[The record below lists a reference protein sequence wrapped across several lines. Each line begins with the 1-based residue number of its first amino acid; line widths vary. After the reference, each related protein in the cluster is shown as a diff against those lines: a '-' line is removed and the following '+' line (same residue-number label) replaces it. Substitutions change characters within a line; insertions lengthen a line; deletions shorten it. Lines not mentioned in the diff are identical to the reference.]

1 MNLALFDFDGTITH
15 ADMYTKF
22 LHFSGTKR
30 RAILAKVI
38 LPPFYLL
45 YKAGIIPAP
54 KMRAIASYLAFF
66 RREMHEVY
74 AAGEKYADEVIPQFI
89 REIARNKLQWH
100 KDNGDLIVIV
110 SASLDVYLARW
121 CTQNGF
127 SLICSEL
134 EIYGQQ
140 LTGRYVNGDCSC
152 ENKPRNI
159 RSKYDLS
166 QFDKIY
172 AYGDT
177 SEDLAMLNL
186 ADEAYLN
193 WEPYTVGVARQPRE
207 NI

>member
-30 RAILAKVI
+30 RAMLAKVI

-74 AAGEKYADEVIPQFI
+74 SAGKKYADEVIPQFV
-89 REIARNKLQWH
+89 RDIALNKLQWH
-100 KDNGDLIVIV
+100 KEKGDLIVIV
-110 SASLDVYLARW
+110 SASLDVYLAQW
-121 CTQNGF
+121 CAQNGF

-134 EIYGQQ
+134 EVEGRR

-152 ENKPRNI
+152 DNKPRNI
-159 RSKYDLS
+159 RAKYDLS
-166 QFDKIY
+166 QYGKIY

-177 SEDLAMLNL
+177 SEDLAMLTL

-193 WEPYTVGVARQPRE
+193 WEPYTVDVAR
-207 NI
+207 

>member
-30 RAILAKVI
+30 RAMLAKVI

-74 AAGEKYADEVIPQFI
+74 AAGEKYAEEVIPQFI
-89 REIARNKLQWH
+89 REIALNKLQWH

-121 CTQNGF
+121 CAQNGF

-134 EIYGQQ
+134 EIDGWR

-152 ENKPRNI
+152 DNKSSNI
-159 RSKYDLS
+159 RKIYDLS
-166 QFDKIY
+166 QYDKIY

-177 SEDLAMLNL
+177 TEDLAMLNL
-186 ADEAYLN
+186 ANEAYLN
-193 WEPYTVGVARQPRE
+193 WEPYTIDTAH
-207 NI
+207 

>member
-22 LHFSGTKR
+22 LYFSGTKR
-30 RAILAKVI
+30 RAMLAKVI

-66 RREMHEVY
+66 RRETHEVY

-100 KDNGDLIVIV
+100 KEKGDLIVIV

-121 CTQNGF
+121 CAQNGF

-134 EIYGQQ
+134 EVEGRR

-152 ENKPRNI
+152 DSKPRNI
-159 RSKYDLS
+159 RAKYDLS
-166 QFDKIY
+166 QYDKIY
-172 AYGDT
+172 VYGDT

-193 WEPYTVGVARQPRE
+193 WEPYPVGAAS
-207 NI
+207 